1 MPQII
6 NNTYEAI
13 SGTREITIDGQKYD
27 MRTRTVYDNKGQT
40 GTIDTSKP
48 IQYEVQYRQRPDL
61 GNPAPSW
68 TPLATKTEDIN
79 TNNGWEFTNVAG
91 PGFKKK
97 LVESGPN
104 SLTSNLNTDANNALA
119 KDAKVSVSRAQ
130 QALNTS
136 PSKALPSAAA
146 NQDPTAAA
154 GQGNKNQETEKD
166 PFDSEKFSKNITSK
180 NARNN
185 FKKTRSGAP
194 DGILVYP
201 DGLRS
206 TKQDVIKFD
215 MLEYK
220 PTKFGSDFG
229 FESRSQNRTSI
240 GTVILPIPSGISDTN
255 SVTWGGPDMN
265 ALQAEL
271 ARAALSGISGGVS
284 GATDS
289 LQSTAEKIAQNSGEV
304 KTAVAAALAGEAAG
318 VQGLLTRTTGAAIN
332 PNLELLFQ
340 GPALR
345 PFSFTFKM
353 SARNEKEA
361 KTIISI
367 IRFFK
372 QGMSPQR
379 STSNLF
385 LKSPHTFK
393 IKYMLRGMNGQE
405 HPFIG
410 KIKECA
416 LQSFNVNYTPEGQYA
431 TFYDGKM
438 VSYEVQMQFQELEP
452 VFNDDYSELDKNAD
466 TQIGY

>member
-1 MPQII
+1 M
-6 NNTYEAI
+6 
-13 SGTREITIDGQKYD
+13 
-27 MRTRTVYDNKGQT
+27 
-40 GTIDTSKP
+40 
-48 IQYEVQYRQRPDL
+48 
-61 GNPAPSW
+61 
-68 TPLATKTEDIN
+68 ATKTITSEPFKLNLPGATRPLNFKTETIFESDV
-79 TNNGWEFTNVAG
+79 NGNPVAG
-91 PGFKKK
+91 TQK
-97 LVESGPN
+97 
-104 SLTSNLNTDANNALA
+104 TNLNYQVTPGGIFQTAATSTEGGKAGSWILKNAANSNDPILGEAAIRSLQTPNG
-119 KDAKVSVSRAQ
+119 V
-130 QALNTS
+130 LNQETQKS
-136 PSKALPSAAA
+136 IITTATKSGISKAYQKPLADKLGNTATTPSAE
-146 NQDPTAAA
+146 NGTTGP
-154 GQGNKNQETEKD
+154 GNKNQETEKD

-271 ARAALSGISGGVS
+271 ARAALSTVSGGVS

-289 LQSTAEKIAQNSGEV
+289 LQNTAEKIAKNSGEV

-393 IKYMLRGMNGQE
+393 IKYMFRGMNGQE